1 MTSCLLWFQ
10 SESAQSQALNAQLDQ
25 KLMKVK
31 SLLMEVLA
39 RQVATHLIDVT
50 RSIARLQD
58 VATSG
63 KRSIGQDKKMT
74 TKSTPFHATLN
85 ILELEDREKTFE
97 EAKTDL
103 VTCSDQISRAA
114 QQVALVSANKKL
126 SETVGHLNI
135 QV

>member
-1 MTSCLLWFQ
+1 MMKEFLAVTSCLLWFQ
-10 SESAQSQALNAQLDQ
+10 SESARWQALNAQLDQ

-63 KRSIGQDKKMT
+63 KRSI
-74 TKSTPFHATLN
+74 S
-85 ILELEDREKTFE
+85 
-97 EAKTDL
+97 
-103 VTCSDQISRAA
+103 
-114 QQVALVSANKKL
+114 
-126 SETVGHLNI
+126 
-135 QV
+135 

>member
-1 MTSCLLWFQ
+1 
-10 SESAQSQALNAQLDQ
+10 
-25 KLMKVK
+25 MKVK

-63 KRSIGQDKKMT
+63 KRSIAQIRKKQ
-74 TKSTPFHATLN
+74 KSTPFHATLN
-85 ILELEDREKTFE
+85 VLELEDREKTFE

-103 VTCSDQISRAA
+103 VTCSDRISRAA

-126 SETVGHLNI
+126 SETVGHLNN